1 MVVALLTGP
10 DTNVSSTG
18 DLLRKKLRP
27 RATAQGVSVSWWLSD
42 ADRLMRDLFKTSF
55 DVDVVLREVGGVQMT
70 AEAALQGMEPVCLP
84 FLLGAAGNARGVFTM
99 DGALIDALIELQML
113 GKVMGMERL
122 DRPIT
127 AIDAGLS
134 EVFVRATL
142 EAFKA
147 GPAGLSGLTTL
158 GPQQDRAAL
167 RLALGDGQ
175 YDVLRAQIDLGPGIK
190 TGVCSIWLPAEPA
203 RVAAPVRKAASGA
216 MKAVLDRCKVELTAQ
231 IGGVDVSALALARL
245 TQGSLLPL
253 PISAIS
259 EVELRDCT
267 DAPFAQ
273 ARLGRLHGVRAL
285 RITQMQ
291 SGQTGAAGAM
301 AQSPTQI
308 AFEEGDVAAKEA
320 GLPSLGN
327 TATTGTSGAQTTTQ
341 GALADPA
348 LEGEEPV
355 PKAG

>member
-1 MVVALLTGP
+1 
-10 DTNVSSTG
+10 VSSTG

-27 RATAQGVSVSWWLSD
+27 RVAAQGASVSWWGAE

-55 DVDVVLREVGGVQMT
+55 DVDVVLREVTGVQLS
-70 AEAALQGMEPVCLP
+70 AEAALQGMEPVSLP
-84 FLLGAAGNARGVFTM
+84 FLLGMPGEARGLFTM
-99 DGALIDALIELQML
+99 DGALIDAVIELQML

-134 EVFVRATL
+134 EVFVRAAL
-142 EAFKA
+142 AAFKA

-167 RLALGDGQ
+167 RLALGEGR

-203 RVAAPVRKAASGA
+203 RVIATPRKAASGA
-216 MKAVLDRCKVELTAQ
+216 MKAVLDRCKVDLTAQ
-231 IGGVDVSALALARL
+231 ISGIDVSALALARL

-253 PISAIS
+253 PMSAIS

-273 ARLGRLHGVRAL
+273 ARLGRLHGARAL

-291 SGQTGAAGAM
+291 GGQAGAAGAVP
-301 AQSPTQI
+301 QTPTQI
-308 AFEEGDVAAKEA
+308 AFEDGDVATKEPA
-320 GLPSLGN
+320 VPALEKTSDMGLSAPER
-327 TATTGTSGAQTTTQ
+327 
-341 GALADPA
+341 GALAA
-348 LEGEEPV
+348 SGVEGEDPV

>member
-1 MVVALLTGP
+1 
-10 DTNVSSTG
+10 
-18 DLLRKKLRP
+18 
-27 RATAQGVSVSWWLSD
+27 
-42 ADRLMRDLFKTSF
+42 
-55 DVDVVLREVGGVQMT
+55 
-70 AEAALQGMEPVCLP
+70 
-84 FLLGAAGNARGVFTM
+84 
-99 DGALIDALIELQML
+99 
-113 GKVMGMERL
+113 
-122 DRPIT
+122 
-127 AIDAGLS
+127 
-134 EVFVRATL
+134 
-142 EAFKA
+142 
-147 GPAGLSGLTTL
+147 
-158 GPQQDRAAL
+158 
-167 RLALGDGQ
+167 
-175 YDVLRAQIDLGPGIK
+175 
-190 TGVCSIWLPAEPA
+190 
-203 RVAAPVRKAASGA
+203 